1 MAAVSAKCIGCGEP
15 ASMNP
20 YEDEVL
26 TVGFCE
32 GCGHPICSACSV
44 DLGDLCDPCREV
56 IEAP

>member
-1 MAAVSAKCIGCGEP
+1 MTAKCIGCGEA
-15 ASMNP
+15 ASMDP

-32 GCGHPICSACSV
+32 GCGHPICSFCSV